1 MNEGVSQDVSEGEG
15 EGEGELSATRTR
27 ARFVPGSRL
36 AALAA
41 GGLPFAALDGGTGFG
56 LGAALLYDAVL
67 LVGAW
72 VEGQRLGREAPAVER
87 AMDARLVV
95 GAENRITLRLHN
107 PHARPLK
114 VAVRDDLPPGWVAEP
129 AELVVE
135 LPPHA
140 RREVS
145 YTVVPPKRGKHAFG
159 DLHLKVEGGA
169 RLGASVVTVEA
180 GEEARVYPNV
190 LGPRRYE
197 LAARLGD
204 LTSVGFRSVR
214 QAGGGGEFEQ
224 MREYVTGDPL
234 RDLDWKSS
242 AKRQRPVTRVYEQER
257 SQIVLLALDA
267 GRMMATRLGAA
278 ADAARVDDAQEG
290 DEPRPATGISKLD
303 HAIDAALLLAYVALR
318 QGDRVGLVVFAD
330 HVQSFVAPGRGPG
343 HYKKLLEALYAV
355 EAQETF
361 VDFRRLLE
369 FVQVRARKRA
379 LLVLFSDLLDE
390 AHAMPLAEHA
400 AMLRRTHL
408 PVCVTMRDAVAE
420 ALADAPAKGVAAA
433 YRRAAAADLL
443 AERET
448 VKAHLRKSGVGLV
461 EAEPGELAV
470 ATVNRYLEIK
480 ARRAL

>member
-1 MNEGVSQDVSEGEG
+1 VTEGADRDDEERTEG
-15 EGEGELSATRTR
+15 R
-27 ARFVPGSRL
+27 ARSRFVPGSRL

-41 GGLPFAALDGGTGFG
+41 GGLPLAALDGGTGLG

-67 LVGAW
+67 LVGAF
-72 VEGQRLGREAPAVER
+72 VESQALARVAPTVER
-87 AMDARLVV
+87 RMDTRLVV

-107 PHARPLK
+107 PHGRTLK
-114 VAVRDDLPPGWVAEP
+114 VAIRDDLPAGWVAEP

-135 LPPHA
+135 LPPYA
-140 RREVS
+140 RREVA
-145 YTVVPPKRGKHAFG
+145 YTVVPPKRGRHQLG

-169 RLGASVVTVEA
+169 RLGATVVTVEA
-180 GEEARVYPNV
+180 AQEARVYPNV

-204 LTSVGFRSVR
+204 LTSVGLRSVR

-257 SQIVLLALDA
+257 SQIVLLAIDA
-267 GRMMATRLGAA
+267 GRMMATRMGEALEGAEEGEP
-278 ADAARVDDAQEG
+278 ARHAV
-290 DEPRPATGISKLD
+290 GISKLD
-303 HAIDAALLLAYVALR
+303 HAINAALLLAYVALR

-343 HYKKLLEALYAV
+343 HYKKLLEVLYAV

-390 AHAMPLAEHA
+390 AQAMPLAEHA

-408 PVCVTMRDAVAE
+408 PVCVTMRDEVAE
-420 ALADAPAKGVAAA
+420 RLADAPANASAA